1 MWDLIDEKLTERD
14 GKPRGQ
20 ALQEGVDGI
29 LLGRLSVPEDVAS
42 LVSYLSGP
50 DSD

>member
-20 ALQEGVDGI
+20 TLQEGIDGI